1 MALTTDTIDK
11 AKTLLDEGVQRFQG
25 YQSELS
31 RVPAF
36 SILMGGKALT
46 QLDPRIISLELT
58 DNRGFEADEL
68 TIAIDD
74 SDGLIELPP
83 RGAELSVSLGW
94 QGEPLVYKGVYTV
107 DEVAH
112 SGPPD
117 RLEIT
122 ARSADFR
129 DEFNV
134 KREVSWHDVT
144 VERIVSAIARRY
156 KLTPVIS
163 EQLMSAEIDHADQTQ
178 ESDMS
183 FLTRMADLLGAI
195 ATVKNG
201 NLLFILPGGGVSA
214 NGKALPQFA
223 ITRSSGDRHSFR
235 IADRDAYT
243 GVQAYWLDLDFGKK
257 KKVTVKARKKKTE
270 KKPRSSSRE
279 GDYIAGEDGN
289 VFVLRT
295 TYSSEIAA
303 QRAAAAKWQQLKR
316 GAAEFNMT
324 LAYGRA
330 DLYPE
335 MHGTVSGFKTDI
347 NNQDWIIAKATHSI
361 DDGGFKTQL
370 ELEAKIPEW
379 IAETES

>member
-11 AKTLLDEGVQRFQG
+11 AKALLSEGVQRFQD

-31 RVPAF
+31 SVPAF
-36 SILMGGKALT
+36 SIMMGGKALT

-94 QGEPLVYKGVYTV
+94 QGEPLVYKGIYTV

-201 NLLFILPGGGVSA
+201 SLLFILPGGGVSA
-214 NGKALPQFA
+214 NGKALPEFA

-243 GVQAYWLDLDFGKK
+243 GVQAYWLDLEFGKK
-257 KKVTVKARKKKTE
+257 KKVTVKARKKK
-270 KKPRSSSRE
+270 RE
-279 GDYIAGEDGN
+279 E
-289 VFVLRT
+289 
-295 TYSSEIAA
+295 AA
-303 QRAAAAKWQQLKR
+303 QQQPGRGLYRGRRRQRICAADNLQQR
-316 GAAEFNMT
+316 DRRSTRRCGE
-324 LAYGRA
+324 
-330 DLYPE
+330 
-335 MHGTVSGFKTDI
+335 V
-347 NNQDWIIAKATHSI
+347 AT
-361 DDGGFKTQL
+361 
-370 ELEAKIPEW
+370 A
-379 IAETES
+379 

>member
-1 MALTTDTIDK
+1 MALTTGTIDK
-11 AKTLLDEGVQRFQG
+11 AKTLLDEGVKRFQD

-94 QGEPLVYKGVYTV
+94 QGESLVYKGVYTV

-156 KLTPVIS
+156 KMTPVIS
-163 EQLMSAEIDHADQTQ
+163 EQLMNTEIDHAD
-178 ESDMS
+178 
-183 FLTRMADLLGAI
+183 
-195 ATVKNG
+195 
-201 NLLFILPGGGVSA
+201 
-214 NGKALPQFA
+214 
-223 ITRSSGDRHSFR
+223 
-235 IADRDAYT
+235 
-243 GVQAYWLDLDFGKK
+243 
-257 KKVTVKARKKKTE
+257 
-270 KKPRSSSRE
+270 
-279 GDYIAGEDGN
+279 
-289 VFVLRT
+289 
-295 TYSSEIAA
+295 
-303 QRAAAAKWQQLKR
+303 
-316 GAAEFNMT
+316 
-324 LAYGRA
+324 
-330 DLYPE
+330 
-335 MHGTVSGFKTDI
+335 
-347 NNQDWIIAKATHSI
+347 
-361 DDGGFKTQL
+361 
-370 ELEAKIPEW
+370 
-379 IAETES
+379 

>member
-1 MALTTDTIDK
+1 M
-11 AKTLLDEGVQRFQG
+11 
-25 YQSELS
+25 
-31 RVPAF
+31 PAF
-36 SILMGGKALT
+36 SIMMGGKALT

-94 QGEPLVYKGVYTV
+94 QGEPLVYKGIYTV

-163 EQLMSAEIDHADQTQ
+163 EQLMSAEIDHADQTR

-201 NLLFILPGGGVSA
+201 SLLFILPGGGVSA
-214 NGKALPQFA
+214 NGKALPEFA

-243 GVQAYWLDLDFGKK
+243 GVQAYWLDLEFGK
-257 KKVTVKARKKKTE
+257 RKSH
-270 KKPRSSSRE
+270 R
-279 GDYIAGEDGN
+279 
-289 VFVLRT
+289 
-295 TYSSEIAA
+295 
-303 QRAAAAKWQQLKR
+303 
-316 GAAEFNMT
+316 
-324 LAYGRA
+324 
-330 DLYPE
+330 
-335 MHGTVSGFKTDI
+335 
-347 NNQDWIIAKATHSI
+347 
-361 DDGGFKTQL
+361 
-370 ELEAKIPEW
+370 
-379 IAETES
+379 

>member
-11 AKTLLDEGVQRFQG
+11 AKALLDEGAQRFQD

-31 RVPAF
+31 RVPSF

-94 QGEPLVYKGVYTV
+94 QGESLVYKGVYTV

-117 RLEIT
+117 RMEIT

-156 KLTPVIS
+156 NLTPVIS
-163 EQLMSAEIDHADQTQ
+163 EQLMDAGIDHADQTQ

-201 NLLFILPGGGVSA
+201 SLLFILPGGGVSA
-214 NGKALPQFA
+214 NGKALPEFA

-243 GVQAYWLDLDFGKK
+243 GVQAYWLDLEFGKK
-257 KKVTVKARKKKTE
+257 KKVTVIERKTSTGDKS
-270 KKPRSSSRE
+270 RSSARE
-279 GDYIAGEDGN
+279 GGYIAGADGN

-316 GAAEFNMT
+316 GAAEFTMT
-324 LAYGRA
+324 LACGRA

-347 NNQDWIIAKATHSI
+347 NNQDWVIAKATHTI
-361 DDGGFKTQL
+361 DEGGFKTHL